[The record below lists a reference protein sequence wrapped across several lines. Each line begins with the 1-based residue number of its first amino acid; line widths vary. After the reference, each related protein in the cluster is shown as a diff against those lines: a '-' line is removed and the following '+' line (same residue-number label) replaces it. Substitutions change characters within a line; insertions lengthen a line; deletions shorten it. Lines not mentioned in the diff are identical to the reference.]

1 MTPGS
6 GWQMDQRLALHGI
19 HAPRSARLLA
29 RLLVVLTV
37 LGAVAL
43 VVTPWQQTIPGTG
56 RVIAFS
62 PEERPQEVQALVDGR
77 VATWH
82 VVEGSVVKAGDPIV
96 DLADNDPAILDRLA
110 AERAQVQLTI
120 EQADLRVASLA
131 DRISGL
137 QVTQDTSVEAAKL
150 REQQEQI
157 RPVVRRNME
166 QLARVRNTYAA
177 ETQTVVEI
185 MQREI
190 AEKLTPEQRAK
201 FIATIPLGRFSQPQ
215 DIANAALFLASE
227 DAAFVTGVVLEVDG
241 GRCV

>member
-96 DLADNDPAILDRLA
+96 DLADNDPAA
-110 AERAQVQLTI
+110 AAFFNTLGMRGTAFDP
-120 EQADLRVASLA
+120 A
-131 DRISGL
+131 
-137 QVTQDTSVEAAKL
+137 
-150 REQQEQI
+150 
-157 RPVVRRNME
+157 PPE
-166 QLARVRNTYAA
+166 QL
-177 ETQTVVEI
+177 
-185 MQREI
+185 
-190 AEKLTPEQRAK
+190 LTGERSPGASPRRRSGRLSGSACPSGPVPRTGSPGRRTRA
-201 FIATIPLGRFSQPQ
+201 PLPR
-215 DIANAALFLASE
+215 
-227 DAAFVTGVVLEVDG
+227 
-241 GRCV
+241 